1 MNTRSTN
8 DSNFRYGH
16 FTNSCLE
23 IFDKIPVLEPIES
36 SHVQEVYP
44 STSLDESSIEFE
56 FETDRSIYLDMR
68 DVHLQI
74 KVGLQKGRLFDDF
87 MKKDEHG
94 KADMGMSF
102 TYDDLHYLTHVNNLL
117 HSLFSNCELY
127 LNNQQVYNSNGLYGH
142 KAIISNEFNA
152 STRNNEGILACHG
165 YEFEKEPSDFEKS
178 PFIDREEELLLKNGT
193 TYYGKLAID
202 LFQCENLLLPNT
214 KPRLKLIRAR
224 PNFYM
229 ISYNP
234 HVSLKVLDCSL
245 FTRRVVVNEVYHQTI
260 KYQLTH
266 QPACYNFMETIARTF
281 IIPSGQ
287 NQFIQENVFNNAPI
301 RGVAIAMNTN
311 SAFTGHFQ
319 ENPFHYQKFGL
330 RELRIVR
337 GGRAIVSVDTT
348 NDCRAYVT
356 TMKAMNFNEEI
367 PALPHNL
374 FQNHYVLVFDL
385 TSLQDAGE
393 SIHYPELSG
402 ESIRLEMFFDRPLRS
417 VTELIVLGERM
428 STVKIDQFGTVAKNV

>member
-23 IFDKIPVLEPIES
+23 IFDKIHVLEPIES

-68 DVHLQI
+68 DIHLQI

-87 MKKDEHG
+87 MKKDEQG

-102 TYDDLHYLTHVNNLL
+102 TDDDLHYLTHVNNLL
-117 HSLFSNCELY
+117 HSLFSNCEVY

-142 KAIISNEFNA
+142 KALISNEFNA

-202 LFQCENLLLPNT
+202 LFHCEKLLVRNT
-214 KPRLKLIRAR
+214 KVRLKLIRAR

-245 FTRRVVVNEVYHQTI
+245 FTRRVNEVYHQTI

-301 RGVAIAMNTN
+301 RRVAIAMNTN

-319 ENPFHYQKFGL
+319 ENPFLYQKFGL

-337 GGRAIVSVDTT
+337 GDRAIVSVDTT

-367 PALPHNL
+367 PASSHNL

>member
-1 MNTRSTN
+1 MDTLQTLAWTFLTKFLFWNQL
-8 DSNFRYGH
+8 F
-16 FTNSCLE
+16 
-23 IFDKIPVLEPIES
+23 KKS
-36 SHVQEVYP
+36 SHAQEVYP

-56 FETDRSIYLDMR
+56 FETNRSFYLDMR
-68 DVHLQI
+68 DIHLQI

-94 KADMGMSF
+94 KPDMGMSF
-102 TYDDLHYLTHVNNLL
+102 TDDDLHYLTHVNNIL
-117 HSLFSNCELY
+117 HSLFSNCEVY

-142 KAIISNEFNA
+142 NALISNEFNA
-152 STRNNEGILACHG
+152 STRKNEGILACHG
-165 YEFEKEPSDFEKS
+165 YEFEKEPSDYEKS
-178 PFIDREEELLLKNGT
+178 PFIDREEELLLKNGS

-202 LFQCENLLLPNT
+202 LFQCEKLLLPNT
-214 KPRLKLIRAR
+214 KVRLKLIRAR
-224 PNFYM
+224 PTFYM
-229 ISYNP
+229 ISCNP
-234 HVSLKVLDCSL
+234 LVSPKVLDCSL
-245 FTRRVVVNEVYHQTI
+245 FTRRVVVNELYHQTI

-287 NQFIQENVFNNAPI
+287 NQFIHENVFNNAPI
-301 RGVAIAMNTN
+301 RRVAIAMNTN
-311 SAFTGHFQ
+311 SAFTGQFQ
-319 ENPFHYQKFGL
+319 ENPFHYQKFVL

-337 GGRAIVSVDTT
+337 GGRAIVSLDTT

-367 PALPHNL
+367 PALPNHL
-374 FQNHYVLVFDL
+374 FQNHYILVFDL

-393 SIHYPELSG
+393 NVHYPELSG
-402 ESIRLEMFFDRPLRS
+402 ESIRLEMFFDRSLRN
-417 VTELIVLGERM
+417 VTEIIVLGERM